1 MSFPDPFDNPP
12 AAPAPAQAPAPAP
25 APAEAPQQSPW
36 DNTPAAPAAQSAAP
50 VVAPAAGTGDL
61 SVTFKGDGSYSAA
74 WIVPKYASVDE
85 ALVDLG
91 VDPVEV
97 AKLGQGQKWFALFDR
112 AKKMNDHYASLGGG
126 TPPPANN
133 GGGGQPQQQ
142 SRAPQQAQ
150 EAPGGEKRFCS
161 HGEMVFKSGVS
172 KAGNAYQLFSCT
184 APRDQQC
191 KPQYLNN
198 RR

>member
-12 AAPAPAQAPAPAP
+12 APASAPEPAQ

-36 DNTPAAPAAQSAAP
+36 DNTPAPAPAAQAEAP

-61 SVTFKGDGSYSAA
+61 SVTFKGTGGYDAA
-74 WIVPKYASVDE
+74 WLVPKYSSVDE

-91 VDPVEV
+91 VDPAQV
-97 AKLGQGQKWFALFDR
+97 AALGQGQKWFALFDR
-112 AKKMNDHYASLGGG
+112 VKKMNDHYASLGGG
-126 TPPPANN
+126 APAPANN
-133 GGGGQPQQQ
+133 GGGSQPQQQ